1 MRRCLV
7 HRAHGFSPYFTI
19 FGQEV
24 DLPSIVQ
31 QEALEVGET
40 LSDEEMV
47 GLAEQF
53 AEHMGH
59 VRDVVR
65 ECLALYD

>member
-1 MRRCLV
+1 MLRCLV

-19 FGQEV
+19 FGREV

-31 QEALEVGET
+31 REALEVGET

-47 GLAEQF
+47 ELAEQF
-53 AEHMGH
+53 TERMCR

-65 ECLALYD
+65 ERLALYD

>member
-1 MRRCLV
+1 M
-7 HRAHGFSPYFTI
+7 
-19 FGQEV
+19 
-24 DLPSIVQ
+24 PSIVQ
-31 QEALEVGET
+31 REALEVGET

-53 AEHMGH
+53 AERMGR

-65 ECLALYD
+65 ERLALYD